1 MPMTD
6 SERRRVD
13 LQGLRGSRRVYRAAD
28 TAGEVL
34 ERWLDR
40 MIARK
45 TRVTCSQLGPG
56 LLKWEDYRNK
66 VQSLEKSLADVS
78 LMACE

>member
-1 MPMTD
+1 MTD
-6 SERRRVD
+6 SERRRVV
-13 LQGLRGSRRVYRAAD
+13 LQGLRGARRVYRAAD
-28 TAGEVL
+28 TSGEVL

-40 MIARK
+40 MIIRK
-45 TRVTCSQLGPG
+45 TRVTCSQLAPG

-66 VQSLEKSLADVS
+66 VQSLEKALADVS